1 MITANKI
8 IIFNC
13 PAGSG
18 KDTIGRCFKNLFGC
32 ELRAFKTALYLATFP
47 HTSCKNYAEFIK
59 YCTDRELKEIPNF
72 KFDGLSPRQMLIRV
86 SENIIK
92 PKYGK
97 AYFGLKSA
105 EEISP
110 QSFSKGV
117 VFTDG
122 GFPEEVVPLIEKFG
136 KHSIYVIQFCG
147 QGKNDFEG
155 DSRDFFNLPDVKTIR
170 MTQENEEIIPESFA
184 RLVAKEIELY
194 DGN

>member
-8 IIFNC
+8 IILNC

-18 KDTIGRCFKNLFGC
+18 KDTIGRCFKSMYGC
-32 ELRAFKTALYLATFP
+32 ELRAFKTALYEATYP
-47 HTSCKNYAEFIK
+47 YTTCKNYAEFIK
-59 YCTDRELKEIPNF
+59 YCTDRDLKEIPNH
-72 KFDGLSPRQMLIRV
+72 KFDNISPRQMLIRV

-105 EEISP
+105 EDISP
-110 QSFSKGV
+110 EDFEKGV

-122 GFPEEVVPLIEKFG
+122 GFKEEVVPLIEKFG
-136 KHSIYVIQFCG
+136 KRNVIVVQFCG

-155 DSRDFFNLPDVKTIR
+155 DSREFFDLPGIRTIKMR
-170 MTQENEEIIPESFA
+170 QKNEDIIPETFA
-184 RLVAKEIELY
+184 RLIAQEILN
-194 DGN
+194 G